1 MPIRW
6 RWVQEGSEAN
16 SKIQRVF
23 MWESELEFN
32 WWRWVQQGKEP
43 FSERVKSCLMHEGE
57 REKENSCVLSNQRTM
72 RVLLKKKKNY
82 VWVSWFHNIYNYS
95 ILICNLSVEYASLL
109 VL

>member
-57 REKENSCVLSNQRTM
+57 REKKKTVVFCQINGLCVS
-72 RVLLKKKKNY
+72 Y
-82 VWVSWFHNIYNYS
+82 
-95 ILICNLSVEYASLL
+95 
-109 VL
+109 